1 MNDSDRFVN
10 PGIIAGINLV
20 EFVVVVQC
28 FALLSTTSATN
39 LLADVNDSTTLL
51 TLLTTWGL
59 GTLLCAL
66 GMTKYADAKG
76 QLMKLRA
83 LWYALSL
90 VPLLGP
96 VFLVLGIFFTS
107 EDISGVMLLTY
118 LAGSLLMIAAI
129 MIPYFL

>member
-1 MNDSDRFVN
+1 MSESDRFVD

-28 FALLSTTSATN
+28 FAMLSTTSATT
-39 LLADVNDSTTLL
+39 LLTDINNPTTLTTLL
-51 TLLTTWGL
+51 ATWGL
-59 GTLLCAL
+59 GTMLCAL
-66 GMTKYADAKG
+66 GMTKYADAKE
-76 QLMKLRA
+76 QPMKMRA

-107 EDISGVMLLTY
+107 EDISAAMLATY
-118 LAGSLLMIAAI
+118 LVGSLSLIAAI
-129 MIPYFL
+129 TIPYFL